1 MNSLMRPSLS
11 QTAYGIMILWTL
23 SLALPLRTAANY
35 SCGVAPSTLSSS
47 LSTLTI
53 GVSELVVNNT
63 AGNVG
68 IGTSNAHAVLTI
80 QGSTPDKTTAALLIE
95 KGSSPLFQ
103 VLDDGTV
110 TFGSS
115 LPTDTTQTTLVG
127 KTTRA
132 GNLTVAGASTLD
144 DLYAPTSTLW
154 FAGSLGVRTLPSP
167 DVALRVAEPISIY
180 KTGSPIPALI
190 VSDGKIGMGVDT
202 PTTALTMGGSI
213 QLAGGQTFILPFPSN
228 SRPACTIANGNA
240 NTLALSPTTGKI
252 CVCKITF
259 VNIFNYGGDWITTD
273 GTGIGGCE

>member
-1 MNSLMRPSLS
+1 
-11 QTAYGIMILWTL
+11 
-23 SLALPLRTAANY
+23 
-35 SCGVAPSTLSSS
+35 
-47 LSTLTI
+47 
-53 GVSELVVNNT
+53 LVVNT

-127 KTTRA
+127 KTTLA

-144 DLYAPTSTLW
+144 DLSAPTSTLC
-154 FAGSLGVRTLPSP
+154 FAGSLGVQTLPSP

-180 KTGSPIPALI
+180 KTGSENPALI

-202 PTTALTMGGSI
+202 TTTALTVGGSI
-213 QLAGGQTFILPFPSN
+213 QLAGGQTFISPFPSN
-228 SRPACTIANGNA
+228 SRPACTFANA

-252 CVCKITF
+252 CVCKVTYVSIY
-259 VNIFNYGGDWITTD
+259 NYGGDWITTD
-273 GTGIGGCE
+273 GTMTGGCE